1 MEVALEPRAY
11 GVAPAPSVTQAGVL
25 EQRSPTFLAP
35 GTVFVD
41 DSFPRTEV
49 GDGLRTIH
57 VHNTH
62 ELHLL
67 CALFLLLLHQLHLR

>member
-11 GVAPAPSVTQAGVL
+11 GVVPAPSVAQMGVL

-41 DSFPRTEV
+41 DSFST
-49 GDGLRTIH
+49 DGSGGWFKD
-57 VHNTH
+57 NS
-62 ELHLL
+62 
-67 CALFLLLLHQLHLR
+67 CAQYT